1 MRFKHG
7 HLSNIAVE
15 ANGASPVAVGKP
27 CFHLSLENVATA
39 VSEPDGHEQLADL
52 LRAHDAGEALPGDAL
67 ARVMEALRVFV
78 GAGQLHEQLRQFAQ
92 HAGLAE
98 AGAGDSPSLPF
109 PWRGAAPNL
118 PANARGTTTLEAV
131 RNLHCRTL
139 HVQANMT
146 KLGAALRE
154 TMGIVVSMRKAAA
167 ARAEAQKRLAP
178 GEELPAVEAGRRQ
191 LANAFG

>member
-109 PWRGAAPNL
+109 PRAAPRRTFL
-118 PANARGTTTLEAV
+118 RTRVARRRSKPFAI
-131 RNLHCRTL
+131 CI
-139 HVQANMT
+139 
-146 KLGAALRE
+146 AALC
-154 TMGIVVSMRKAAA
+154 MC
-167 ARAEAQKRLAP
+167 
-178 GEELPAVEAGRRQ
+178 RRT
-191 LANAFG
+191 